1 MAPDMRGNDAVTGIR
16 VTAVAVDDERI
27 EFSLSDGR
35 AISAPVTWSARL
47 VKASVAERADYSISP
62 SGTIVEWSTIDEH
75 IALWSML
82 RVPEQVVLD
91 AAGFERASGPA
102 SA

>member
-1 MAPDMRGNDAVTGIR
+1 MASDMQGNVDVTPVRVIAAV
-16 VTAVAVDDERI
+16 VDDERI

-35 AISAPVTWSARL
+35 AISAPVTWSRRL
-47 VKASVAERADYSISP
+47 FEASEAERADYSISP
-62 SGTIVEWSTIDEH
+62 SGTVVEWPLIDEH

>member
-1 MAPDMRGNDAVTGIR
+1 MPGHDDVTPIR

-35 AISAPVTWSARL
+35 AISAPVNWSRRL
-47 VKASVAERADYSISP
+47 VAASSAERAEYSISP
-62 SGTIVEWSTIDEH
+62 SGTVVEWPSIDEH
-75 IALWSML
+75 IGLWSML
-82 RVPEQVVLD
+82 RVPEEIVL
-91 AAGFERASGPA
+91 AEAGFERASGPA

>member
-1 MAPDMRGNDAVTGIR
+1 MPGHDDVTR
-16 VTAVAVDDERI
+16 VTVTAVAVDDERI

-35 AISAPVTWSARL
+35 AISAPVTWSQRL
-47 VKASVAERADYSISP
+47 LGASAAERADYSISP
-62 SGTIVEWSTIDEH
+62 SGTVVEWPSVDEQ

-82 RVPEQVVLD
+82 RVPEEVVLD
-91 AAGFERASGPA
+91 AAGFKRVSGPA

>member
-1 MAPDMRGNDAVTGIR
+1 MTPIRITG
-16 VTAVAVDDERI
+16 VAVDDERI

-35 AISAPVTWSARL
+35 LIAAPVTWSRRL
-47 VKASVAERADYSISP
+47 VAASAAERADYSISP
-62 SGTIVEWSTIDEH
+62 SGTIVEWPTIYEH